1 MATFPV
7 HLDTADATGPMD
19 DGAEMR
25 ITYRGTGGL
34 GALIALA
41 VIALAA
47 GVLTAAVAIIV
58 VLGAIAAA
66 ALLMVRA
73 VLPRAWRRRTVLPAT
88 DWPHDTI
95 EGTVVDTAVSAPPRR
110 AEEVR
115 EPGPAPGPGPARSQ
129 PERADERRA

>member
-1 MATFPV
+1 
-7 HLDTADATGPMD
+7 MD
-19 DGAEMR
+19 DGVDMR

-34 GALIALA
+34 GALIALGA
-41 VIALAA
+41 IALAA

-58 VLGAIAAA
+58 VLAGIAGA
-66 ALLMVRA
+66 ALLVVRA
-73 VLPRAWRRRTVLPAT
+73 VLPRAWRRRPVPSAT

-95 EGTVVDTAVSAPPRR
+95 EGTVVDTTVSAPPRQ

-115 EPGPAPGPGPARSQ
+115 QLAPARARSQ